1 MNKKSLNK
9 TKIIDKFDFIHVGS
23 NWFLTRNDEIYL
35 TKNGNKVRI
44 PNENYLELLR
54 QEFRSLKIKNNTNPS
69 LTEILIN
76 YADKSTYGKTAYVDE
91 FIKYLETDLLF
102 YRVTN
107 PKSLSESQGSK
118 WDKIINIFDIT
129 FQTTWDTSSFIMP
142 LKQDPVS
149 ILKIKEYLMTVSILN
164 LHIMSYLLK
173 VTGSCIITVLCN
185 LRKLGIE
192 EAWEAVYVEELWYN
206 KIYND
211 DEKNKEL
218 NSKMSEIDFYFKL
231 LDSI

>member
-9 TKIIDKFDFIHVGS
+9 TKIIDKFDFIYVDS
-23 NWFLTRNDEIYL
+23 DWCLTCNDKIYL
-35 TKNGNKVRI
+35 TKNGNKVSV
-44 PNENYLELLR
+44 PNENFLELLR
-54 QEFRSLKIKNNTNPS
+54 QEFRCLKIKNNTSPS
-69 LTEILIN
+69 LIEILIN
-76 YADKSTYGKTAYVDE
+76 YADKSTYGESAYVDE

-102 YRVTN
+102 YRVTS
-107 PKSLSESQGSK
+107 PKSLSESQSSK

-129 FQTTWDTSSFIMP
+129 FQTTWHVSTFIMP
-142 LKQDPVS
+142 IKQDPVS
-149 ILKIKEYLMTVSILN
+149 ILKIKEYLMSVSILN

-185 LRKLGIE
+185 LKKLSLE

-211 DEKNKEL
+211 DEKSKEL
-218 NSKMSEIDFYFKL
+218 DSKMSEVDFYFKL

>member
-9 TKIIDKFDFIHVGS
+9 TKIIDKFDFIHVGY

-69 LTEILIN
+69 LIEILIN
-76 YADKSTYGKTAYVDE
+76 YADESTYGKSAYVDE
-91 FIKYLETDLLF
+91 LIKYLETDLLF
-102 YRVTN
+102 YRVSS
-107 PKSLSESQGSK
+107 PKSLSKSQGSK
-118 WDKIINIFDIT
+118 WDKIIDIFDIT

-149 ILKIKEYLMTVSILN
+149 ILKIKEYLMTLSILN

-218 NSKMSEIDFYFKL
+218 DSKMSEVDFYFKL

>member
-9 TKIIDKFDFIHVGS
+9 TKIIDKFDFIHLGS
-23 NWFLTRNDEIYL
+23 DWFLTCNDEIYL
-35 TKNGNKVRI
+35 TKNANKVRV
-44 PNENYLELLR
+44 PNENYIELLR
-54 QEFRSLKIKNNTNPS
+54 QEFRSLKIKKNTNPS
-69 LTEILIN
+69 LIEILIN
-76 YADKSTYGKTAYVDE
+76 YADKSTYGKSAYVDE

-129 FQTTWDTSSFIMP
+129 FQTTWDTSTFVMP

-149 ILKIKEYLMTVSILN
+149 ILKIKEYLMSISILN

>member
-1 MNKKSLNK
+1 MNKKSLDK

-23 NWFLTRNDEIYL
+23 DWFLTCNDEIYL
-35 TKNGNKVRI
+35 TKNGNKVRV

-54 QEFRSLKIKNNTNPS
+54 QEFRSLKIKKNTNPS
-69 LTEILIN
+69 LIEILIN
-76 YADKSTYGKTAYVDE
+76 YADKSTFGKSTYVDE
-91 FIKYLETDLLF
+91 LIKYLETDLLF

-129 FQTTWDTSSFIMP
+129 FQTTWDTSTFVMP

-149 ILKIKEYLMTVSILN
+149 ILKIKEYLMSISILN

-185 LRKLGIE
+185 LRKLGLE

-218 NSKMSEIDFYFKL
+218 DSKMLEIDFYFKL

>member
-1 MNKKSLNK
+1 
-9 TKIIDKFDFIHVGS
+9 
-23 NWFLTRNDEIYL
+23 
-35 TKNGNKVRI
+35 
-44 PNENYLELLR
+44 
-54 QEFRSLKIKNNTNPS
+54 
-69 LTEILIN
+69 
-76 YADKSTYGKTAYVDE
+76 
-91 FIKYLETDLLF
+91 
-102 YRVTN
+102 
-107 PKSLSESQGSK
+107 
-118 WDKIINIFDIT
+118 
-129 FQTTWDTSSFIMP
+129 MP
-142 LKQDPVS
+142 LKQDPAS